1 MGHLFSPPEMWAWR
15 MGRRPSKK
23 GPFQHGGAGSDS
35 SAQVTCLPPE
45 LHGSESGKSRSPQ
58 MAVCSALLPDLKNGV
73 LCCAR
78 SMKHNS

>member
-35 SAQVTCLPPE
+35 SAQACFLVSLPHK
-45 LHGSESGKSRSPQ
+45 LHGSESGKSRSP
-58 MAVCSALLPDLKNGV
+58 
-73 LCCAR
+73 
-78 SMKHNS
+78 